1 MLIKKPIVVFAAVFV
16 AAAFF
21 LQTAT
26 SKSSVSAKSAIIKLP
41 AGVKWGQR
49 PKVIKMVCPDLQSW
63 EAKGGFW
70 NSLLCA
76 QDFSSKKFVGNIF
89 RMSYKFSDSIQFRK
103 GLMEIEFHEPHQDAK
118 VHATRINH
126 FIKLYTEKHGPP
138 LGNVCTGKGKEK
150 TCLQYFWRDKQT
162 SLMVHVVNI
171 PDRQA
176 YGIYFLWQAI

>member
-63 EAKGGFW
+63 EAKG
-70 NSLLCA
+70 
-76 QDFSSKKFVGNIF
+76 
-89 RMSYKFSDSIQFRK
+89 
-103 GLMEIEFHEPHQDAK
+103 
-118 VHATRINH
+118 RI
-126 FIKLYTEKHGPP
+126 LE
-138 LGNVCTGKGKEK
+138 
-150 TCLQYFWRDKQT
+150 
-162 SLMVHVVNI
+162 
-171 PDRQA
+171 
-176 YGIYFLWQAI
+176 